1 MLKLQCNDDP
11 RRGIWLVGEKV
22 RIGRDSS
29 NDLVL
34 DGLGIDPFHAEII
47 IENDTLL
54 LKSRAGSCFVDDLP
68 VNAEYNLAATEKLRI
83 GKERLSIIDSKH
95 LKRQQP
101 ADTLKS
107 NTMGNSDTEWRL
119 LPTHSKLESKQFVI
133 APSAVIGRSKACQF
147 SIPYRL
153 LSREHARLQVENGL
167 LILEDLNSANGCFVN
182 GERVSATELKDGD
195 SVAFAK
201 LVFTVKSPVMK
212 VQKPAQEEVD
222 VSLNKTMIRPAV
234 STEML
239 SNVLAKQSDE
249 LNFHDEVCRADS
261 PIMMKSETTKTPRQ
275 GLVANKKNRFLATVA
290 ILLVV
295 VTGFLFSPLI
305 NMA

>member
-29 NDLVL
+29 NDFIL

-47 IENDTLL
+47 IQDDTLL
-54 LKSRAGSCFVDDLP
+54 LKSRPGSCFVDDLP
-68 VNAEYNLAATEKLRI
+68 VDGEYNLVTTEKLRI

-95 LKRQQP
+95 LKKRPP
-101 ADTLKS
+101 AKQL
-107 NTMGNSDTEWRL
+107 NANSDCHSSGEWKL
-119 LPTHSKLESKQFVI
+119 LPNHSKLESKQFVI
-133 APSAVIGRSKACQF
+133 EQSAIIGRSKSCQF

-182 GERVSATELKDGD
+182 GERVLAAELRDGD
-195 SVAFAK
+195 SVAFSK
-201 LVFTVKSPVMK
+201 LVFTVKSPVVK
-212 VQKPAQEEVD
+212 ILTPAREKID
-222 VSLNKTMIRPAV
+222 TSLDKTMIRPVISSEMVSNLLIEQADEMDIQDDFCRVERQAV
-234 STEML
+234 T
-239 SNVLAKQSDE
+239 
-249 LNFHDEVCRADS
+249 R
-261 PIMMKSETTKTPRQ
+261 PETTAASPLASGT
-275 GLVANKKNRFLATVA
+275 NRKSRFFVTVA

-295 VTGFLFSPLI
+295 AASLWFSPLI

>member
-54 LKSRAGSCFVDDLP
+54 LKSRAGSCFVGDLP
-68 VNAEYNLAATEKLRI
+68 VDAEYNLVGTEKLRI

-95 LKRQQP
+95 LKKRQP
-101 ADTLKS
+101 AEKLKS
-107 NTMGNSDTEWRL
+107 NAVSNLSTEWRL
-119 LPTHSKLESKQFVI
+119 LPAHSKLENKQFVI

-182 GERVSATELKDGD
+182 GERVSAAELKDGD

-201 LVFTVKSPVMK
+201 LVFTVKSPAIAFV
-212 VQKPAQEEVD
+212 KPGQERVD
-222 VSLNKTMIRPAV
+222 VSLDKTMIRPAV

-239 SNVLAKQSDE
+239 SNLLSKQSDE
-249 LNFHDEVCRADS
+249 LKFHDDVCCVES
-261 PIMMKSETTKTPRQ
+261 PITMKSNTTVTPPQ
-275 GLVANKKNRFLATVA
+275 DLVASKKSRFFATVTV
-290 ILLVV
+290 LLVA

-305 NMA
+305 NMT